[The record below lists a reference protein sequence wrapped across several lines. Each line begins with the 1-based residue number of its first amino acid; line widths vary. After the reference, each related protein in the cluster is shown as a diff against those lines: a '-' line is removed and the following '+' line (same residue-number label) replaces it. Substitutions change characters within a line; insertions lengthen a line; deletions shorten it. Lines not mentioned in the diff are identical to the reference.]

1 VQLTLYGVSEN
12 KEKRV
17 TVIVQLLAVTQT
29 PPIGSTPWWLP
40 QDCPEAGHYGQKVV
54 TAAKESEV

>member
-12 KEKRV
+12 EEKGM
-17 TVIVQLLAVTQT
+17 TVLVQLLAVTQT
-29 PPIGSTPWWLP
+29 PPLGSAPWCLL

-54 TAAKESEV
+54 AAV